1 MAGAAASVFCYG
13 DTTEKFAMDV
23 RQLRY
28 FVEVVEAKSFTRAAE
43 RVHVA
48 QPALGFQVRK
58 LEDELGVELLHRH
71 SRGVDPTEAGHALLR
86 HAHAILR
93 QIELARQ
100 ELIDLS
106 GPPRGEIALG
116 ITPTASALLA
126 TRVVQECGARF
137 PDITLKLVEG
147 LSEDVM
153 RWLDDSRVDM
163 GFTYNPGAV
172 KGIPTD
178 PLFREDLYF
187 LAPAAEATDLGKT
200 ITLAAACRNA
210 LILPSKPHGTRMLIE
225 DAAADRGVTVEIRL
239 EVDSVATI
247 RELVEAGI
255 GCTILPLGAVLGGVD
270 AGRLAAA
277 RISRPRISRTL
288 HLGFRPSGPPSGAS
302 QAVHRVIQDVAAERI
317 KAGGGYWRAMDG

>member
-1 MAGAAASVFCYG
+1 
-13 DTTEKFAMDV
+13 MDV

-58 LEDELGVELLHRH
+58 LEDELGVTLLHRH

-86 HAHAILR
+86 HAHAVLR

-100 ELIDLS
+100 ELMDLS

-126 TRVVQECGARF
+126 TRLVRECGARY
-137 PDITLKLVEG
+137 PGITLKLVEG

-153 RWLDDSRVDM
+153 RWLDESRVDL
-163 GFTYNPGAV
+163 GFTYNPDAV

-178 PLFREDLYF
+178 PLLREDLYF
-187 LAPAAEATDLGKT
+187 LAPAGETPGLGKT

-210 LILPSKPHGTRMLIE
+210 LILPSRPHGIRMLVE
-225 DAAADRGVTVEIRL
+225 EAAAARGIAVEVSL
-239 EVDSVATI
+239 EVDSVAII

-255 GCTILPLGAVLGGVD
+255 GCTVLPLGAVRDGVE

-288 HLGFRPSGPPSGAS
+288 HLGFRPSGPPSAAG
-302 QAVHRVIQDVAAERI
+302 QAIHRVIQDVAAERI
-317 KAGGGYWRAMDG
+317 KAGGGYWRTAEA

>member
-1 MAGAAASVFCYG
+1 
-13 DTTEKFAMDV
+13 MDV

-58 LEDELGVELLHRH
+58 LEDELGVTLLHRH
-71 SRGVDPTEAGHALLR
+71 SRGVDPTEAGRALLR
-86 HAHAILR
+86 HAHAVLR

-100 ELIDLS
+100 ELMDLS

-126 TRVVQECGARF
+126 TRLVRECTTRYPGIA
-137 PDITLKLVEG
+137 LKLIEG

-153 RWLDDSRVDM
+153 RWLDESRVDL
-163 GFTYNPGAV
+163 GFTYNPDAA

-178 PLFREDLYF
+178 PLLREDLYF
-187 LAPAAEATDLGKT
+187 LAPAGEVPDLGTT
-200 ITLAAACRNA
+200 ITLAAACRHP
-210 LILPSKPHGTRMLIE
+210 LILPSRPHGTRMLVE
-225 DAAADRGVTVEIRL
+225 DAAATHGITVEVSL

-255 GCTILPLGAVLGGVD
+255 GCTALPLGAVRDGVEG
-270 AGRLAAA
+270 GRLAAA
-277 RISRPRISRTL
+277 RISHPRLSRTL
-288 HLGFRPSGPPSGAS
+288 HLGFRPSGTPSAAG

-317 KAGGGYWRAMDG
+317 EAGGGYRHAAEE